1 MKPHPWLQ
9 PLYRRVLVTL
19 FCVAW
24 AIWEGIYDAG
34 SIWFL
39 LMLGVTAWA
48 VWDFFLSGNYPRGA
62 DGSDPP
68 DAGKE

>member
-1 MKPHPWLQ
+1 MKPHPWFQ
-9 PLYRRVLVTL
+9 PLYRRILVTL

-24 AIWEGIYDAG
+24 AIWEGYYDMG

-48 VWDFFLSGNYPRGA
+48 VWDFFLSGNYVVATSQG
-62 DGSDPP
+62 DGE
-68 DAGKE
+68 G